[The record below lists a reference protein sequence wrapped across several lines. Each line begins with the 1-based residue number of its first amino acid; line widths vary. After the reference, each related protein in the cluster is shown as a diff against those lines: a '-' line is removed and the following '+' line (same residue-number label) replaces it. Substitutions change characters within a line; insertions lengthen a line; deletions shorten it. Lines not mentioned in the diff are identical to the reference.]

1 MSIDI
6 EVVSRGFLQRQKVIV
21 IYYVQ
26 KFVKESQFLLFS
38 RQKVYQN
45 ANSLETFSVFIFIIE
60 IL

>member
-6 EVVSRGFLQRQKVIV
+6 EVVSRGFLQHQKVIV

-45 ANSLETFSVFIFIIE
+45 TNSLETFSVFIFIAE

>member
-6 EVVSRGFLQRQKVIV
+6 EVVSRGFLQHQKVIV

-45 ANSLETFSVFIFIIE
+45 ANSLETFSVFIFIAE